1 MRLTQRGSD
10 CSGAVRATDERVGAG
25 AGLPSTADR
34 RGHSEGCAGTAA
46 TGCEGA
52 GWADPGLLIR
62 CTELGVGHWR
72 LLQMSGVVMTGVP
85 DVQRGGAAL

>member
-1 MRLTQRGSD
+1 MFAAHPEGLRLLRSSTGHS
-10 CSGAVRATDERVGAG
+10 ERVGAG

-46 TGCEGA
+46 AGCEGA

-72 LLQMSGVVMTGVP
+72 LLQMSGVCDDRCP
-85 DVQRGGAAL
+85 